1 MSLGNPLL
9 EEDINRLLLKLAIPG
24 AIGFFSHT
32 AFNLTDTFFAGKIS
46 AAALTGLSASFP
58 LFFVLVA
65 LGAGFGSGAGSL
77 IGNMLGAGDKELAR
91 KYSAQTI
98 LLALLLA
105 ALIFCLKQVTLDLVI
120 PLVITD
126 PEVLE
131 EARKYISVI
140 YWGSLPI
147 IFINVLGPL
156 LTVCGDTRSVRN
168 FLVCGALAN
177 ALLNPFFIWLFPGFD
192 LGAIA
197 LATVLVEVAGSI
209 YYARRLMSYGLLEI
223 KSLTLIPDTA
233 ILGRIFRYGLSSAVS
248 MTSIAIGSFIIVRFA
263 GRFDHSTVG
272 AYGLA
277 TRIEQVFLLPILGM
291 NMALR
296 ALISQNFG
304 AGRLDRAEAAFNNSV
319 IASLALTLTSSL
331 LIFFLGE
338 HMTGFFTSDQ
348 AIKLEAA
355 SYLAYSRYTLPAY
368 ALIFLS
374 SATIQSCRKPEIAMG
389 ISILRQIAIPLLL
402 YPTLCGIGPKGLWL
416 GISLANW
423 FAGLIAVAIST
434 WALRARTPH

>member
-1 MSLGNPLL
+1 MSLGNPLI

-32 AFNLTDTFFAGKIS
+32 AFNLTDTFFAGRVS

-58 LFFVLVA
+58 LFFLLVA

-77 IGNMLGAGDKELAR
+77 VGNMLGSGDKALAR

-105 ALIFCLKQVTLDLVI
+105 ILVLCLKQVAIDLVI
-120 PLVITD
+120 PLVIRE
-126 PEVLE
+126 PEVLK
-131 EARKYISVI
+131 EAHKYISVI
-140 YWGSLPI
+140 YWGALPI

-177 ALLNPFFIWLFPGFD
+177 TLLNPFFIWIFPGFD

-209 YYARRLMSYGLLEI
+209 YYAKKLIQYEVLDF
-223 KSLTLIPDTA
+223 KSLTLIPDGP
-233 ILGRIFRYGLSSAVS
+233 IMGSIFRYGISSAIS
-248 MTSIAIGSFIIVRFA
+248 MASIAIGSFIIVRFA
-263 GRFDHSTVG
+263 GKFDHSTVG

-296 ALISQNFG
+296 AIISQNFG
-304 AGRLDRAEAAFNNSV
+304 AGRLDRANAAFNNSV
-319 IASLALTLTSSL
+319 IASLALTISSSL
-331 LIFFLGE
+331 LIFFFGE
-338 HMTGFFTSDQ
+338 YLTAFFTSDK
-348 AIKLEAA
+348 AIQLGAA
-355 SYLAYSRYTLPAY
+355 GYLGYSRYTLPAY
-368 ALIFLS
+368 ALVFLS
-374 SATIQSCRKPEIAMG
+374 NATTQSCRKPEIPMG
-389 ISILRQIAIPLLL
+389 ISIFRQIAAPLLF
-402 YPTLCGIGPKGLWL
+402 YPYLCQFGADGLWL
-416 GISLANW
+416 GISLVNW
-423 FAGLIAVAIST
+423 VAGLGACLIARHI
-434 WALRARTPH
+434 LLNYHR